1 MIEEGSAA
9 TEQKGGI
16 PGEPLRLTR
25 SEWFLLLVLAAVQFT
40 HIIDFVIVMPLGPV
54 FKSALNLS
62 VKEFGWMVSAYAFSA
77 GVTGLFGAWFL
88 DRFDRKKA
96 LLVLYAGF
104 TGGTLFC
111 AAAPNYTLLVASRAV
126 AGGFAGVLAANVL
139 AIVGDVLPE
148 SRRGTG
154 MGVIMSAFSVA
165 SIVGIPL
172 GLWLSNGGLL
182 APIAF
187 LRIPEGPW
195 MPFLAGW
202 RAPFAFLGLLSVAV
216 WVQAALVLPPLR
228 GHLARAHGPSIST
241 WQIFSNT
248 NHLSAYALMVVLVM
262 SSFVVVPYMTI
273 YLVNNL
279 GVRKEDLGH
288 IWLWGGVA
296 TLLTM
301 NVVGRL
307 ADRYGKLFLFR
318 IFAALTMVPV
328 LILTNLP
335 PVHLVVVL
343 SVTTMFMIA
352 SSGRMV
358 PAVAMVTAC
367 ALPRYRG
374 SFLSINSSLQQ
385 TAMGVAPLLA
395 ALILGESE
403 DSAGT
408 QPLSGYP
415 WVGLLSAGFMLLSVF
430 LGGFLRPAAPV
441 AEAKRSVDNLA
452 TTPHGTNGTV
462 TVDAP
467 APVVARS

>member
-9 TEQKGGI
+9 PGQKGGT

-62 VKEFGWMVSAYAFSA
+62 IKEFGWMVSAYAFSA
-77 GVTGLFGAWFL
+77 GVTGMFGAWFL

-104 TGGTLFC
+104 TVGTLFC
-111 AAAPNYTLLVASRAV
+111 AAAPNYPLLVASRAV

-148 SRRGTG
+148 TRRGTG

-172 GLWLSNGGLL
+172 GLWLSN
-182 APIAF
+182 
-187 LRIPEGPW
+187 
-195 MPFLAGW
+195 LAGW
-202 RAPFAFLGLLSVAV
+202 RAPFAALGLLSVAV
-216 WVQAALVLPPLR
+216 WVGAWLVLPPLR
-228 GHLARAHGPSIST
+228 GHLARSHGPSIST
-241 WQIFSNT
+241 WQILSNA

-279 GVRKEDLGH
+279 GVWKEDLGY
-288 IWLWGGVA
+288 IWLCGGVA
-296 TLLTM
+296 TLGTM
-301 NVVGRL
+301 NFVGRL
-307 ADRYGKLFLFR
+307 SDRFGKLLLFR
-318 IFAALTMVPV
+318 LFAALTIVPV
-328 LILTNLP
+328 LLVTSLP
-335 PVHLVVVL
+335 PVHLIVVL
-343 SVTTMFMIA
+343 SVTTLFMIA

-367 ALPRYRG
+367 SLPRYRG

-408 QPLSGYP
+408 QPLSGYA

-430 LGGFLRPAAPV
+430 LGGLLRPAVPELQAKRAVDDLAAPP
-441 AEAKRSVDNLA
+441 AEA
-452 TTPHGTNGTV
+452 NGALTAV
-462 TVDAP
+462 VPAP
-467 APVVARS
+467 AAARS